1 MAITH
6 TQTVT
11 GLTIVNNS
19 DNIVSEVTVKTV
31 SVDDSDPSTLTIE
44 GDDNIGITTEGVT
57 TSTSGF
63 VAYESLTQ
71 DTILNWTEVKD
82 YLDNSNTKVNQEAW
96 INSVKTPPT
105 PSHVNKDL
113 PFLTY
118 IIILYYAT
126 KKLILCFLFVKVGF
140 G

>member
-11 GLTIVNNS
+11 GLQIVNNS
-19 DNIVSEVTVKTV
+19 DNIVSEVEVKTV
-31 SVDDSDPSTLTIE
+31 SVDDSDPTNLTIE
-44 GDDNIGITTEGVT
+44 GSDIIGITTTGIT
-57 TSTSGF
+57 PSTAGF

-71 DTILNWTEVKD
+71 STILGWTEVSD
-82 YLDNSNTKVNQEAW
+82 ALTASNTKVNQESW

-113 PFLTY
+113 PF
-118 IIILYYAT
+118 
-126 KKLILCFLFVKVGF
+126 
-140 G
+140 